1 MKFWYF
7 AEFWIS
13 FGQQSRCSTR
23 MLVEIHN
30 MSCSALIGFLNCC
43 CKSFFVHSVSHSLT
57 LNFRFWVIEKPSGK
71 FKKSIHYLTFQIF
84 PSQFTFK
91 IKRKKERNKNV
102 ILTVLN
108 SDQIH
113 FFFDKSFSI
122 SIFQRVLSRFCFKQ
136 AMLSLQGMV
145 EFLAEVFIYQGKA

>member
-71 FKKSIHYLTFQIF
+71 FKKIFSLAYLSNL
-84 PSQFTFK
+84 PKLVTFK
-91 IKRKKERNKNV
+91 IKSKKEGNKNV

-108 SDQIH
+108 LDQIQ
-113 FFFDKSFSI
+113 FF
-122 SIFQRVLSRFCFKQ
+122 L
-136 AMLSLQGMV
+136 LSLFQSLSFKEYFPGSV
-145 EFLAEVFIYQGKA
+145 SNKQ